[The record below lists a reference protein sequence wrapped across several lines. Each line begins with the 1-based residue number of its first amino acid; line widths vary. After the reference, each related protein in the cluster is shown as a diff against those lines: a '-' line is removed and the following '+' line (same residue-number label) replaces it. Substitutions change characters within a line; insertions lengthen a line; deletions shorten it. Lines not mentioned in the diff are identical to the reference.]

1 MQWYRTVESIAA
13 DAALKSC
20 KRHLW
25 YLTPQLVVYFPFD
38 ETVPA
43 FQREAAALKLYNTER
58 SRQIKPANPP
68 FPTINPENTPDFV
81 SLIGPDSWLLFD
93 LIKMKPNQVDWM
105 QLSVND
111 WPKMKD

>member
-1 MQWYRTVESIAA
+1 M
-13 DAALKSC
+13 
-20 KRHLW
+20 
-25 YLTPQLVVYFPFD
+25 
-38 ETVPA
+38 VPA

-93 LIKMKPNQVDWM
+93 LIKMKPNQVDRM

-111 WPKMKD
+111 WPKMKDYNYVKNVVKHSEVVNDSAERGVKLIQDFKNS